1 MGNHDFHLLMCTLT
15 SHKPNSKDTF
25 FDILEAPDKNIL
37 IDYMLSRP
45 LLIEQQGFLLVHA
58 GIPPQWSKNEA
69 FLHAELVQNQLQ
81 DDNTERFLSKMY
93 SNEPTKWSNSLDIEQ
108 KSRYTINALMRMRFL

>member
-1 MGNHDFHLLMCTLT
+1 MVLGNHDFHLLMCTLT
-15 SHKPNSKDTF
+15 SRKPNSKDTF
-25 FDILEAPDKNIL
+25 LDILEAPDRNIL

-81 DDNTERFLSKMY
+81 SDNAETFFVK
-93 SNEPTKWSNSLDIEQ
+93 NV
-108 KSRYTINALMRMRFL
+108 F